1 MCNRGNESEDPGQE
15 LIWPREAL
23 PRRECA
29 NKALREMSPLTP
41 RYPYMC
47 AERLVDKGFHTHYLA

>member
-23 PRRECA
+23 PGRECA
-29 NKALREMSPLTP
+29 NKALREMSPLVGLPRDTP
-41 RYPYMC
+41 LPSHLHRV
-47 AERLVDKGFHTHYLA
+47 AG